1 MKLSDLWQS
10 INSVLVK
17 VGITGDLQYFF
28 STRWN
33 KSAAIQWILNTFS
46 IFNLNTALIEKLY
59 KRIIFFFTF
68 YTENSPSFRYEY

>member
-28 STRWN
+28 PQGGT
-33 KSAAIQWILNTFS
+33 
-46 IFNLNTALIEKLY
+46 NLPQFKG
-59 KRIIFFFTF
+59 F
-68 YTENSPSFRYEY
+68 